1 MLCYTYTPGMS
12 DVEYVW
18 LIIMQDRRISLSQP
32 GPRTPLVS
40 FFSIYTKARNLLQ
53 IIVPRSISITSI
65 TVGFVLHAKH
75 SLSKHTIMDT
85 ELLMTSF

>member
-18 LIIMQDRRISLSQP
+18 LIIMQDRRISLGQP

-40 FFSIYTKARNLLQ
+40 FFLNIYKSTKSTTDYCA
-53 IIVPRSISITSI
+53 
-65 TVGFVLHAKH
+65 
-75 SLSKHTIMDT
+75 
-85 ELLMTSF
+85 